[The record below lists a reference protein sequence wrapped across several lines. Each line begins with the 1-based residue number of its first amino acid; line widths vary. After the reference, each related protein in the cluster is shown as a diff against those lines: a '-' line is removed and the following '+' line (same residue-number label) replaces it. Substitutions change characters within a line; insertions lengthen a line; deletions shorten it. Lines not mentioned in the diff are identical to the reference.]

1 MTEDVRRR
9 FGEALLKTVR
19 EDDPS
24 HLVSF
29 LEEEGEALDEND
41 LEAAVEALRIQ
52 MEKGNV
58 SEDTVKAV
66 EEAVENMVGGDEGP
80 ELTEVDPLAEYAGV
94 DRILG
99 VIMEGKEAAVL
110 EAEKDGKKVA
120 LKVYLRHTGREEAR
134 REIVYRLEDAE
145 VRRVERGDAA
155 LREFGLL
162 KRAHEA
168 GVRVPEPLD
177 ARPGVIVMEYIPG
190 EPLFRAPELPD
201 PRETLSDLLD
211 QVERLAVDAGL
222 VHGDLSA
229 FNVLVTGD
237 GTPYIVD
244 LSEAVKVKEPGAFE
258 ALRRDVE
265 NLVSFFERKYGVGD
279 DVDVDAFVESVRRK
293 VYR

>member
-1 MTEDVRRR
+1 LTEDVRRR

>member
-99 VIMEGKEAAVL
+99 VIMEGKEAAVV